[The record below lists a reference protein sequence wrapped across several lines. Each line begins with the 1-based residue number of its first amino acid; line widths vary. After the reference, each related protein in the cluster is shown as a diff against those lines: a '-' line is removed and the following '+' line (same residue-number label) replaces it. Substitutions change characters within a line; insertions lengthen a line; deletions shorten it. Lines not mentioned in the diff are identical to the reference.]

1 MDSNLRTIV
10 KAVTWQA
17 LGLAT
22 TSLLAWF
29 YTGSVLGALG
39 FALSTSATGLAF
51 FVVHER
57 IWARVHW
64 GLRNARTD

>member
-17 LGLAT
+17 LGLAS
-22 TSLLAWF
+22 TSLLAWI

-51 FVVHER
+51 FVLHER
-57 IWARVHW
+57 IWARVNW
-64 GLRNARTD
+64 GLRQPQG